1 MIIQSIN
8 NLTEGLFGQI
18 ILYIFEILPIL
29 EKKNID
35 I

>member
-8 NLTEGLFGQI
+8 NLNEGLFGQI

-29 EKKNID
+29 EKKKH
-35 I
+35 